1 MTQSYVSVVFDRKK
15 KANTNKSGKGKI
27 ELYIRLNRECRKY
40 LTIGECT
47 PKEWKSGL
55 FASEANE
62 KRSTYELKIVGF
74 VKSGVEQSADNFTRF
89 LDMCDESKK
98 KTDVVSVAP
107 KAPAVKRKR
116 GRPKNPLKESFLDFM
131 RDEIIKEH
139 TKDSTKRQK
148 LVALD
153 ALTRYGKIKTFE
165 DLTPPKLKAWDE
177 WLREDGTRSDPAV
190 HNYHKRTKPYVRL
203 AYEKGIIEKEPY
215 SMCHFPRGKSKE
227 RRPLTETELKRLR
240 EAELPEKEARVRDL
254 FIFAA
259 YTGLAFCDVMEFNF
273 KTMAEQSGDMFF
285 IDGSR
290 LKTGTNFFTP
300 ILPPAMEVLQRY
312 DFKLPK
318 ISNQKANDY
327 LHIIES
333 RLGIKK
339 SMTFHVARHSFATL
353 SLSHDVPI
361 EKVARMLGHTDIKTT
376 QIYAKI
382 LKTTVEKHALA
393 LSNAIM

>member
-1 MTQSYVSVVFDRKK
+1 MTQNYVSVVFDRKK

-47 PKEWKSGL
+47 PAEWKTGL
-55 FASEANE
+55 FATEAIE
-62 KRSTYELKIVGF
+62 KQATYELKMVEF
-74 VKSGVEQSADNFTRF
+74 VKSGVEQSLDNLNRF
-89 LDMCDESKK
+89 LSIGQEAKK
-98 KTDVVSVAP
+98 SDVVSVKP
-107 KAPAVKRKR
+107 DVPKRKR
-116 GRPKNPLKESFLDFM
+116 GRPKNPLKDSFLDFM

-139 TKDSTKRQK
+139 SKDSTKRQK
-148 LVALD
+148 MVALD
-153 ALTRYGKIKTFE
+153 ALERWGKIKTFE
-165 DLTPPKLKAWDE
+165 DLTPAKLRAWDE

-227 RRPLTETELKRLR
+227 RRPLTENELKRLR
-240 EAELPEKEARVRDL
+240 DAELPEKEAKVRDL

-273 KTMAEQSGDMFF
+273 RTMTEQSGDMYF

-300 ILPPAMEVLQRY
+300 ILPPAMDVLIRY

-333 RLGIKK
+333 RLGINK

-382 LKTTVEKHALA
+382 LKTTVEKHAFN
-393 LSNAIM
+393 LSNAIL

>member
-1 MTQSYVSVVFDRKK
+1 MAENHVTVVFDRKK
-15 KANTNKSGKGKI
+15 KADKNGVGKI
-27 ELYIRLNRECRKY
+27 ELQIRLTRNCRKY
-40 LTIGECT
+40 ITVDECT
-47 PKEWKSGL
+47 PLQWRKNKLRKDIIDEQIRL
-55 FASEANE
+55 E
-62 KRSTYELKIVGF
+62 KIVCAMECLGEDMTMENLNKHLGIETK
-74 VKSGVEQSADNFTRF
+74 VRTPKSKEEKA
-89 LDMCDESKK
+89 EKK
-98 KTDVVSVAP
+98 
-107 KAPAVKRKR
+107 
-116 GRPKNPLKESFLDFM
+116 PKNPLKESFLDFM
-131 RDEIIKEH
+131 RDEIIKERS
-139 TKDSTKRQK
+139 KESTKRQK
-148 LVALD
+148 MVALD
-153 ALTRYGKIKTFE
+153 ALERWGKIKTFA
-165 DLTPPKLKAWDE
+165 DLTPAKLREWDE
-177 WLREDGTRSDPAV
+177 WLRADGTRSDPAV

-227 RRPLTETELKRLR
+227 RRPLSEAELKRLR
-240 EAELPEKEARVRDL
+240 EADLPEKEAKARDL

-273 KTMAEQSGDMFF
+273 KTMAEQSGDMYF

-312 DFKLPK
+312 NYQLPK

-327 LHIIES
+327 LHLIED
-333 RLGIKK
+333 RLGINK
-339 SMTFHVARHSFATL
+339 SITFHVARHSFATL

-382 LKTTVEKHALA
+382 LKTTVEKHAMN
-393 LSNAIM
+393 LSSAII

>member
-1 MTQSYVSVVFDRKK
+1 MAENHVTVVFDRKK
-15 KANTNKSGKGKI
+15 KADKNGVGKI
-27 ELYIRLNRECRKY
+27 ELQIRLTRNCRKY
-40 LTIGECT
+40 ITVDECT
-47 PKEWKSGL
+47 PLQWRKNKLRKDVIDEQNRL
-55 FASEANE
+55 E
-62 KRSTYELKIVGF
+62 KIVSAMKCLGEDMTMENLNKHLGIETK
-74 VKSGVEQSADNFTRF
+74 VRTPKSN
-89 LDMCDESKK
+89 DEKSEKN
-98 KTDVVSVAP
+98 A
-107 KAPAVKRKR
+107 
-116 GRPKNPLKESFLDFM
+116 KNPLKESFLDFM
-131 RDEIIKEH
+131 RDEIIKERS
-139 TKDSTKRQK
+139 KDSTKRQK
-148 LVALD
+148 FVALD
-153 ALTRYGKIKTFE
+153 ALERWGKIKTFA
-165 DLTPPKLKAWDE
+165 DLTPAKLREWDE
-177 WLREDGTRSDPAV
+177 WLRADGTRSDPAV

-227 RRPLTETELKRLR
+227 RRPLSEAELKRLR
-240 EAELPEKEARVRDL
+240 EADLPEKEAKARDL

-273 KTMAEQSGDMFF
+273 KTMAELSGDMYF

-312 DFKLPK
+312 NYQLPK

-327 LHIIES
+327 LHLIED
-333 RLGIKK
+333 RLGINK
-339 SMTFHVARHSFATL
+339 SITFHVARHSFATL

-382 LKTTVEKHALA
+382 LKTTVEKHAMN
-393 LSNAIM
+393 LSSAII

>member
-1 MTQSYVSVVFDRKK
+1 MTQNYVSVVLDRKK

-47 PKEWKSGL
+47 PAEWKTGL
-55 FASEANE
+55 FATEAIE
-62 KRSTYELKIVGF
+62 KQATYELKMVEF
-74 VKSGVEQSADNFTRF
+74 VKSSVEQSLDNLNRF
-89 LDMCDESKK
+89 LSIGQEAKK
-98 KTDVVSVAP
+98 SDVVSVKPDAP
-107 KAPAVKRKR
+107 KRKR
-116 GRPKNPLKESFLDFM
+116 GRPMNSLKDSFLDFM
-131 RDEIIKEH
+131 CDEIIKERS
-139 TKDSTKRQK
+139 KESTKRQK
-148 LVALD
+148 MVALD
-153 ALTRYGKIKTFE
+153 ALERWGKIKTFE
-165 DLTPPKLKAWDE
+165 DLTPAKLREWDE
-177 WLREDGTRSDPAV
+177 WLRADGTRSDPAV

-227 RRPLTETELKRLR
+227 RRPLTENELKRLR
-240 EAELPEKEARVRDL
+240 EADLPEKEAKARDL

-259 YTGLAFCDVMEFNF
+259 YTGLAYCDVMDFNF
-273 KTMAEQSGDMFF
+273 RTMTEQSGDMYF

-312 DFKLPK
+312 NFQLPK
-318 ISNQKANDY
+318 LSNQKANDY
-327 LHIIES
+327 LHLIES
-333 RLGIKK
+333 RLGINK

-382 LKTTVEKHALA
+382 LKTTVEKHAFN
-393 LSNAIM
+393 LSNAIL

>member
-1 MTQSYVSVVFDRKK
+1 MTQKYVSVVFDRKK
-15 KANTNKSGKGKI
+15 KALKTGMGKI
-27 ELYIRLNRECRKY
+27 ELQIRLTRTCRKY
-40 LTIGECT
+40 ITVDECT
-47 PKEWKSGL
+47 PLQWR
-55 FASEANE
+55 
-62 KRSTYELKIVGF
+62 KRKLNPDIITEQMRLEKIVSAMQFLGEEMTLENLNRHLGIERKTPTP
-74 VKSGVEQSADNFTRF
+74 KSN
-89 LDMCDESKK
+89 DESPTK
-98 KTDVVSVAP
+98 
-107 KAPAVKRKR
+107 VKRKNS
-116 GRPKNPLKESFLDFM
+116 NPLKESFLDFM
-131 RDEIIKEH
+131 RDEIIKERI
-139 TKDSTKRQK
+139 KESTRKQK
-148 LVALD
+148 LVAYD
-153 ALTRYGKIKTFE
+153 ALERWGKIKTFA
-165 DLTPPKLKAWDE
+165 DLTPAKLKAWDE
-177 WLREDGTRSDPAV
+177 WLREDNSRSDPSIYG
-190 HNYHKRTKPYVRL
+190 YHKRLKPYVRL

-227 RRPLTETELKRLR
+227 RRPLTENELKRLR
-240 EAELPEKEARVRDL
+240 DAELPEKEAKVRDL

-273 KTMAEQSGDMFF
+273 KTMTEQSGDMYF

-300 ILPPAMEVLQRY
+300 ILPPAMDVLIRY
-312 DFKLPK
+312 NFKLPK

-333 RLGIKK
+333 RLGINK

-382 LKTTVEKHALA
+382 LKTTVEKHAFN
-393 LSNAIM
+393 LSNAIL

>member
-1 MTQSYVSVVFDRKK
+1 MAENHVTIVFDRKK
-15 KANTNKSGKGKI
+15 KAEETGTGKI
-27 ELYIRLNRECRKY
+27 ELQIRLTRTCRKY
-40 LTIGECT
+40 ITVDECT
-47 PKEWKSGL
+47 PKEWRTRK
-55 FASEANE
+55 FSENVIAEQNRIE
-62 KRSTYELKIVGF
+62 KIVSAMECLGEDMTMENLNKHLGLQTIKREPRKKPIIK
-74 VKSGVEQSADNFTRF
+74 VKQE
-89 LDMCDESKK
+89 
-98 KTDVVSVAP
+98 
-107 KAPAVKRKR
+107 
-116 GRPKNPLKESFLDFM
+116 KNPLKESFLDFM
-131 RDEIIKEH
+131 RDEIIKERS
-139 TKDSTKRQK
+139 KDSTKRQK
-148 LVALD
+148 MVALD
-153 ALTRYGKIKTFE
+153 ALERWGKIKTFG
-165 DLTPPKLKAWDE
+165 DLTPAKLREWDE
-177 WLREDGTRSDPAV
+177 WLRADGTRSDPAV

-227 RRPLTETELKRLR
+227 RRPLTENELKRLR
-240 EAELPEKEARVRDL
+240 EADLPEKEAKARDL

-259 YTGLAFCDVMEFNF
+259 YTGLAYCDVMDFNF
-273 KTMAEQSGDMFF
+273 RTMTEQSGDMYF

-300 ILPPAMEVLQRY
+300 ILPPAMEVLTRY

-333 RLGIKK
+333 RLGINK

-382 LKTTVEKHALA
+382 LKTTVEKHAFN
-393 LSNAIM
+393 LSNAIL